1 VTAALRREG
10 LSVETSFSPAGV
22 GKDLKAASR
31 DGARYAI
38 ILGPDEWSEHSANLK
53 DLREGTERRVP
64 IDRLAENI
72 RKS

>member
-1 VTAALRREG
+1 
-10 LSVETSFSPAGV
+10 VETPFSQAGG

-38 ILGPDEWSEHSANLK
+38 TIGPDEWSARSANLK
-53 DLREGTERRVP
+53 DLRAGTEERVP